1 MTQSHLRQFSARGK
15 HWPCCTKP
23 RWDSEGNDALLE
35 LPVLQRDE
43 PALEELEMGCEG
55 WSRRWRASLRQRA
68 LVAWLSRD
76 TVALSKPTGRKGV
89 YAAMEKSYW
98 REQIGTDRPSI
109 TWKPRAVTGRKF
121 WSSLCTA
128 GGGGRTYPVLLQ
140 LHFGVCLTGLLPAV
154 MGDQSPSAQLGMLT
168 AGVLMV
174 ISQARSTR
182 TLASWRSVTLPG
194 ARFC

>member
-43 PALEELEMGCEG
+43 PALEELKMGCEG

-128 GGGGRTYPVLLQ
+128 GGGGANLPSFITTPLWGLFDRAAPCSHGRTEPL
-140 LHFGVCLTGLLPAV
+140 
-154 MGDQSPSAQLGMLT
+154 ST
-168 AGVLMV
+168 ARDAD
-174 ISQARSTR
+174 SR
-182 TLASWRSVTLPG
+182 G
-194 ARFC
+194 ANGN

>member
-23 RWDSEGNDALLE
+23 RWDSGKWCTVRAPCAAEGY
-35 LPVLQRDE
+35 E

-89 YAAMEKSYW
+89 YAVMEKSYW

-140 LHFGVCLTGLLPAV
+140 LLFGVCLTGLLPAV
-154 MGDQSPSAQLGMLT
+154 TGDQSPSAQLGMLT

-174 ISQARSTR
+174 INQAQATR
-182 TLASWRSVTLPG
+182 TRASWRSVTLPG